1 MTQTGMIEISFNPK
15 LTKFSDDIDLKTLTY
30 EDEAQPG
37 VKKPVIEI
45 FVEPTVEQDEED
57 VKMTWEYT
65 EFTQTKMVI
74 QAYFEEPLS
83 ISFDDPNF
91 ISIKFSDPDLWISEV
106 GIQMEPDDRLLSRPL
121 MRQLP

>member
-1 MTQTGMIEISFNPK
+1 M
-15 LTKFSDDIDLKTLTY
+15 
-30 EDEAQPG
+30 
-37 VKKPVIEI
+37 
-45 FVEPTVEQDEED
+45 EQDEED

-65 EFTQTKMVI
+65 EFTQTKLVI

-106 GIQMEPDDRLLSRPL
+106 GI
-121 MRQLP
+121 